1 MTKTELQDQAAIIA
15 AAARGPGAM
24 CMVTDAESAMI
35 AEDAIEALEAAGYL
49 VVPMEPTEEMIEAG
63 HRADG
68 PSYFEHEN
76 YGAWLAER
84 RGVEKRWRAMISV
97 RPR

>member
-24 CMVTDAESAMI
+24 CMVSDAESAMI

-49 VVPMEPTEEMIEAG
+49 IVPVEPTEDMQSAG
-63 HRADG
+63 AYPR
-68 PSYFEHEN
+68 EN
-76 YGAWLAER
+76 R
-84 RGVEKRWRAMISV
+84 KPVSDIWRAMISV